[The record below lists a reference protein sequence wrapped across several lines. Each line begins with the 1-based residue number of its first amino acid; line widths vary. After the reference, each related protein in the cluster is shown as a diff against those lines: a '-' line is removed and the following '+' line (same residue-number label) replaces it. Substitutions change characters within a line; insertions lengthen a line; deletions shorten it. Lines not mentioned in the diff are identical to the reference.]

1 MIPQMIPNGQIADN
15 VVQMKDVDI
24 GMLETLKERYFQL
37 FQQGLLQLS
46 TTWCPTSTTAAFHL
60 SSS

>member
-24 GMLETLKERYFQL
+24 EMLETPKERYFQL
-37 FQQGLLQLS
+37 FQ
-46 TTWCPTSTTAAFHL
+46 H
-60 SSS
+60 SSSNFGV